1 MKYAMF
7 AAAAAMTFVTI
18 AGSAGAQAYHERP
31 SPEQIWCSTHRD
43 RCMDG
48 RYVRQDRRDVYRDDR
63 SIALDQERIR
73 AEERQIELDRMNREA
88 AVRNERRNDSYGQRA
103 ADAQYQYI
111 FGRHW

>member
-7 AAAAAMTFVTI
+7 AAAAAMTFATI
-18 AGSAGAQAYHERP
+18 AGSAGAQGYHERP

-48 RYVRQDRRDVYRDDR
+48 REVREDRRDVYRDDR
-63 SIALDQERIR
+63 AIAVEQERIR
-73 AEERQIELDRMNREA
+73 AEQRQIELDRLNRESA
-88 AVRNERRNDSYGQRA
+88 LRNDRQYGSYGQSVA
-103 ADAQYQYI
+103 NAQYQYI